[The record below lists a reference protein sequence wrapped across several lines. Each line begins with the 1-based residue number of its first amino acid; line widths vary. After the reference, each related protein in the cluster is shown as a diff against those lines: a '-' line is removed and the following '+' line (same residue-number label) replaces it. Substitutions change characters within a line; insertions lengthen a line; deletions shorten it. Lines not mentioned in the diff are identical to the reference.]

1 MTPEQ
6 AERVREELWQRHDN
20 ARGHALE
27 RTLRPSVRARMRQRA
42 DVYAEVLA
50 LMATEERRL

>member
-6 AERVREELWQRHDN
+6 AERVRAELWKRH
-20 ARGHALE
+20 AGASGTALD
-27 RTLRPSVRARMRQRA
+27 RTRPTGVRARMRQRA

-50 LMATEERRL
+50 LMATEERKP